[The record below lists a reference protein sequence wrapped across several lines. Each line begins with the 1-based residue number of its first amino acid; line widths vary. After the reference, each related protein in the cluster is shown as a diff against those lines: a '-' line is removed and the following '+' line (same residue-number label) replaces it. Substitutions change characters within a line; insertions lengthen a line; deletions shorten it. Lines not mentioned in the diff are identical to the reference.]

1 MTTYHTAKTIT
12 AIATG
17 TDRDIRVIKDR
28 TTTITQALVDRL
40 LARSQCHFAGR
51 RPKAPGT
58 TPTDMDLAS
67 YLLALYR
74 RQAVVSIDGYQRLT
88 PRSDQ
93 TDVRHIG
100 DTRFGT
106 ITGLVSHQEYLS
118 FGVRLQDASVI
129 GGDGYTEQ
137 VGQARSFT
145 LLAPNGDWHAGPTSL
160 GWRERAD
167 EATFNQH
174 HQLSLPDIQSL
185 AHRNRAESVT
195 GSPYLAAKAL
205 LLRLDDEIEHFRRPT
220 SADCAATTRSY
231 NDVASEIV
239 PSFTM
244 QLHGVELVGE
254 YPSDICGRTH
264 LSHLYQWRQIVQ
276 WLVRIN
282 EYAFFV
288 HGMQSDYVG
297 HWVRG
302 TSWQH
307 TGQGQAHLELHP
319 KLQLSYQLRY
329 VSRMAVAK
337 RVPLSAVRE
346 A

>member
-1 MTTYHTAKTIT
+1 MTTYHTANTIK

-17 TDRDIRVIKDR
+17 TDRDVRVIKDR
-28 TTTITQALVDRL
+28 ATTITQALVDRV

-51 RPKAPGT
+51 RPKAPGA

-67 YLLALYR
+67 YLLGLYR
-74 RQAVVSIDGYQRLT
+74 RQAVVTIDGYQRLT

-93 TDVRHIG
+93 DDVRHIG

-106 ITGLVSHQEYLS
+106 IIGLVSHQEYLS

-129 GGDGYTEQ
+129 GSDGYAEE

-145 LLAPNGDWHAGPTSL
+145 LLAPNGDWHAGPTRL
-160 GWRERAD
+160 GWRQRAD
-167 EATFNQH
+167 EAAFNQH
-174 HQLSLPDIQSL
+174 HKLALPDIQSL
-185 AHRNRAESVT
+185 VHRNRAESVT

-205 LLRLDDEIEHFRRPT
+205 LLRLDDEIKHFSRPAP
-220 SADCAATTRSY
+220 SDGAAATRLYT
-231 NDVASEIV
+231 DVASEII

-244 QLHGVELVGE
+244 QLHGLKLVGG
-254 YPSDICGRTH
+254 YQLDICSYTY
-264 LSHLYQWRQIVQ
+264 LAQLYQWRQIVQ

-282 EYAFFV
+282 EYAFFL

-307 TGQGQAHLELHP
+307 TRGGQAQIELHP
-319 KLQLSYQLRY
+319 DLRLSYQLRY
-329 VSRMAVAK
+329 VSRMAIAK
-337 RVPLSAVRE
+337 HVPLAAVHE